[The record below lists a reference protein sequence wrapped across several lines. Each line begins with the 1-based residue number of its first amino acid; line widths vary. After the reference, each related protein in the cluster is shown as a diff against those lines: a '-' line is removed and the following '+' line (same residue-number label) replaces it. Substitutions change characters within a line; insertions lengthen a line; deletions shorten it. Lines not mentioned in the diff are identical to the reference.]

1 MLFNSFSYAV
11 FVPIIFIIY
20 WFMPHRFRWVL
31 LLAASYYFYMSWNPK
46 YIILI
51 LATTFISYITGIV
64 IEQTENKL
72 QKKVYLVLSVIFCM
86 GILFIF
92 KYFNFFIENLSSV
105 LDIFTIKMHPIT
117 LKLLLPVGISF
128 YTFQTMSYVID
139 VYRGDVQ
146 AEKHFGYYAAFIS
159 FFPQLVAGPIERT
172 SNLLPQIK
180 REQKFSEQKAFDGL
194 KLMLWGYY
202 KKLVVADTLAP
213 YVDKVYNQ
221 LELYQGFSLMIVV
234 FFFSLQI
241 YCDFSGYSD
250 IAIGTARL
258 FGIDLIK
265 NFDAPYFSKSV
276 KEFWRRWHI
285 SLSSWF
291 RDYLYIPLGG
301 NRFGTVRTGMN
312 KLIVFFATGFWH
324 GANVTFILW
333 GLFHGL
339 FSVLEQA
346 NIIPVEKMRGKGIGH
361 IYTMFLVTI
370 GFVLFRSE
378 NLTQAMMMFTK
389 MFTFSPFLLENT
401 IFLKELLSPYTI
413 FILFLCVIGSLG
425 IVPKLN
431 KITEK
436 KGVEWGSYIFAIILF
451 VFSVIDLS
459 ASTFNPF
466 IYFQF

>member
-1 MLFNSFSYAV
+1 MAS
-11 FVPIIFIIY
+11 IIFYAFGQLQYLPLLLFSVLCNYI
-20 WFMPHRFRWVL
+20 FGVL
-31 LLAASYYFYMSWNPK
+31 LSKQYCNVFKRKS
-46 YIILI
+46 II
-51 LATTFISYITGIV
+51 TFAVIV
-64 IEQTENKL
+64 NIGML
-72 QKKVYLVLSVIFCM
+72 CV
-86 GILFIF
+86 F
-92 KYFNFFIENLSSV
+92 KYTDFFIESLN
-105 LDIFTIKMHPIT
+105 TILHTNIPTTGIPLPI
-117 LKLLLPVGISF
+117 GISF
-128 YTFQTMSYVID
+128 FTFQGISYVID
-139 VYRGDVQ
+139 VYRNRTEGTNDFLKVLL
-146 AEKHFGYYAAFIS
+146 YIS
-159 FFPQLVAGPIERT
+159 FFPQLIAGPIIKYHDI
-172 SNLLPQIK
+172 SNEIDNRVCTLK
-180 REQKFSEQKAFDGL
+180 KAAEGL
-194 KLMLWGYY
+194 RRFTIGLA
-202 KKLVVADTLAP
+202 KKLLLSNTVGLVADSVFELNAAQIDMRLAWLGAIC
-213 YVDKVYNQ
+213 YV
-221 LELYQGFSLMIVV
+221 F
-234 FFFSLQI
+234 QI
-241 YCDFSGYSD
+241 YFDFSGYSD
-250 IAIGTARL
+250 MAIGLGKVFGFHFKENFNYPYTADS
-258 FGIDLIK
+258 I
-265 NFDAPYFSKSV
+265 